1 MKGQHNYR
9 ETVILALL
17 HYIKLL

>member
-9 ETVILALL
+9 ETAILALL